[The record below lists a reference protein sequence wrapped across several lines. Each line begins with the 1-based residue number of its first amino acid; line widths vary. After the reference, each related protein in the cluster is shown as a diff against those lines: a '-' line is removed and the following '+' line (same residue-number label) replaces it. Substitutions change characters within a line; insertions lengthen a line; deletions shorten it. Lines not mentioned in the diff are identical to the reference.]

1 MTFLAKYRIFGR
13 VYLAA
18 YVCLL
23 IVWVMRIMR
32 KAASGNTG
40 TPAPTLDSLRNG
52 FHSKRLDVLV
62 GRSTCGKELL
72 ISNYSPEEIRC
83 SPPLID
89 PNTK

>member
-23 IVWVMRIMR
+23 IVWVMRIIR
-32 KAASGNTG
+32 KAVSGNTG
-40 TPAPTLDSLRNG
+40 TPAPTLDSLRDG
-52 FHSKRLDVLV
+52 FHSKCLNMIVS
-62 GRSTCGKELL
+62 RSTRGKELL
-72 ISNYSPEEIRC
+72 LSNFSPEDIRC